1 MGNKIAGAIA
11 TIALVLTVIYSTN
24 INGNF
29 QLNAVSKLGIMNM
42 NFVEASIFNFNNDAV
57 KDAVPPKLSIKN
69 ITTNIVDDK
78 TGNLSIIFDV
88 YNPNKI
94 TIMVESISYN
104 VYSNSTRIVSGDIGQ
119 RPEGFIDSQDSIFP
133 VIGNGTMILKDK
145 KVIDTSRGL
154 NLSQIATNNGT
165 SQFWVNGTSSFKQ
178 TSSFQSTGGEQEFS
192 IVYPKPWICKFR
204 KN

>member
-1 MGNKIAGAIA
+1 MENKIAGAIA

-42 NFVEASIFNFNNDAV
+42 NFVEASIFNFNDDAV
-57 KDAVPPKLSIKN
+57 KDAVPPNLSIKN

-133 VIGNGTMILKDK
+133 VIGNGTLILKDK

-165 SQFWVNGTSSFKQ
+165 SQFLVNGTSSFKQ

-192 IVYPKPWICKFR
+192 IVYPKP
-204 KN
+204 

>member
-11 TIALVLTVIYSTN
+11 TIALVLIVIYSTN

-29 QLNAVSKLGIMNM
+29 QLNAVSKLGIMSMITNM
-42 NFVEASIFNFNNDAV
+42 NFVEASIFNNDAV

-133 VIGNGTMILKDK
+133 VIGNGTLILKDK

-165 SQFWVNGTSSFKQ
+165 SQFLVNGTSSFKQ

-192 IVYPKPWICKFR
+192 IVYPKP
-204 KN
+204 

>member
-11 TIALVLTVIYSTN
+11 TIALVLIVIYSSN

-42 NFVEASIFNFNNDAV
+42 ITNMNFVEASIFNNDAV

-94 TIMVESISYN
+94 TIMIESISYN

-133 VIGNGTMILKDK
+133 VIGNGTLILKDK
-145 KVIDTSRGL
+145 KMIDTNRGL

-165 SQFWVNGTSSFKQ
+165 SQFLVNGTSSFKQ

-192 IVYPKPWICKFR
+192 IVYPKP
-204 KN
+204 

>member
-11 TIALVLTVIYSTN
+11 TIALVLIVIYSTN

-42 NFVEASIFNFNNDAV
+42 NFVEASIFNNDAV

-133 VIGNGTMILKDK
+133 VIGNGTLILKDK

-165 SQFWVNGTSSFKQ
+165 SQFLVNGTSSFKQ

-192 IVYPKPWICKFR
+192 IVYPKP
-204 KN
+204 

>member
-11 TIALVLTVIYSTN
+11 TIALVLIVIYSTN

-57 KDAVPPKLSIKN
+57 KDAVPPELSIKN

-133 VIGNGTMILKDK
+133 VIGNGTLILKDK

-165 SQFWVNGTSSFKQ
+165 SQFLVNGTSSFKQ

-192 IVYPKPWICKFR
+192 IVYPKP
-204 KN
+204 

>member
-11 TIALVLTVIYSTN
+11 TIALVLIVIYSTN

-42 NFVEASIFNFNNDAV
+42 ITNMNFVEASIFNFNDDAV

-78 TGNLSIIFDV
+78 RGNLSIIFDV

-94 TIMVESISYN
+94 TIMIESISYN

-133 VIGNGTMILKDK
+133 VIGNGTLILKDK
-145 KVIDTSRGL
+145 KIIDTNRGL

-165 SQFWVNGTSSFKQ
+165 SQFLVNGTYFFKQ
-178 TSSFQSTGGEQEFS
+178 TSSFQSTGGEGEFS
-192 IVYPKPWICKFR
+192 IVYPKP
-204 KN
+204 

>member
-1 MGNKIAGAIA
+1 MENKIAGSIA
-11 TIALVLTVIYSTN
+11 TIVVVLTVIYSPN
-24 INGNF
+24 IYGNF
-29 QLNAVSKLGIMNM
+29 QLIDISKLGITNM
-42 NFVEASIFNFNNDAV
+42 NFVEASIFNNDAI
-57 KDAVPPKLSIKN
+57 KDAAPPELSIKN

-78 TGNLSIIFDV
+78 TGNLSIIFEM

-133 VIGNGTMILKDK
+133 VIGNGTLILKDK
-145 KVIDTSRGL
+145 KVIDTNRGL
-154 NLSQIATNNGT
+154 NLSQIATKNGT
-165 SQFWVNGTSSFKQ
+165 SEFLVNGTYFFKQ

-192 IVYPKPWICKFR
+192 IVYPKP
-204 KN
+204 

>member
-24 INGNF
+24 IDGNF

-42 NFVEASIFNFNNDAV
+42 NFAEASIFNFNDDAV

-69 ITTNIVDDK
+69 LTTNIVDDK

-94 TIMVESISYN
+94 TIMVESYN

-133 VIGNGTMILKDK
+133 VIGNGTLILKDK
-145 KVIDTSRGL
+145 KMIDTNRGL

-165 SQFWVNGTSSFKQ
+165 SQFLVNGTYFFKQ
-178 TSSFQSTGGEQEFS
+178 TSSFQSTGGEAEFS
-192 IVYPKPWICKFR
+192 IAYPKP
-204 KN
+204 

>member
-1 MGNKIAGAIA
+1 MENKIAGAIA
-11 TIALVLTVIYSTN
+11 TIALVLTVIYSIN

-29 QLNAVSKLGIMNM
+29 QLTDVSILGIMNMITNM
-42 NFVEASIFNFNNDAV
+42 NFVEASIFNNDAV
-57 KDAVPPKLSIKN
+57 KDAVPPELSIKN

-133 VIGNGTMILKDK
+133 VIGNGTLILKDK

-165 SQFWVNGTSSFKQ
+165 SQFLVNGTSSFKQ

-192 IVYPKPWICKFR
+192 IVYPKP
-204 KN
+204 

>member
-1 MGNKIAGAIA
+1 MENKIAGSIA
-11 TIALVLTVIYSTN
+11 TIVVVLTVIYSPN
-24 INGNF
+24 IYGNF
-29 QLNAVSKLGIMNM
+29 QLIDISKLGITNM
-42 NFVEASIFNFNNDAV
+42 NFVEASIFNNDAV
-57 KDAVPPKLSIKN
+57 KDAAPPELSIKN

-78 TGNLSIIFDV
+78 TGNLSIIFEM

-133 VIGNGTMILKDK
+133 VIGNGTLILKDK
-145 KVIDTSRGL
+145 KVIDTNRGL
-154 NLSQIATNNGT
+154 NLSQIATKNGT
-165 SQFWVNGTSSFKQ
+165 SEFLVNGTYFFKQ

-192 IVYPKPWICKFR
+192 IVYPKP
-204 KN
+204 

>member
-1 MGNKIAGAIA
+1 MGNKIAGAIV
-11 TIALVLTVIYSTN
+11 TIALILTVIYSSN
-24 INGNF
+24 IYGNF

-42 NFVEASIFNFNNDAV
+42 NFVEASIFNFNDDAV

-133 VIGNGTMILKDK
+133 VIGNGTLILKDK

-165 SQFWVNGTSSFKQ
+165 SQFLVNGTSSFKQ
-178 TSSFQSTGGEQEFS
+178 TSSFQSTGGDQEFS
-192 IVYPKPWICKFR
+192 IVYPKP
-204 KN
+204 

>member
-1 MGNKIAGAIA
+1 MENKIAGAIA

-29 QLNAVSKLGIMNM
+29 QLADVSKLGITNMITNM
-42 NFVEASIFNFNNDAV
+42 NFVEASIFNFNDDAV
-57 KDAVPPKLSIKN
+57 KDAVPPELSIKN

-88 YNPNKI
+88 YNPNRI

-133 VIGNGTMILKDK
+133 VIGNGTLILKDK

-165 SQFWVNGTSSFKQ
+165 SQFLVNGTSFFKQ

-192 IVYPKPWICKFR
+192 IVYPKP
-204 KN
+204 

>member
-1 MGNKIAGAIA
+1 MENKIAGAIA

-42 NFVEASIFNFNNDAV
+42 ITNMNFVEASIFNNDAV

-94 TIMVESISYN
+94 TIMIESISYN

-133 VIGNGTMILKDK
+133 VIGNGTLILKDK

-165 SQFWVNGTSSFKQ
+165 SQFLVNGTSSFKQ

-192 IVYPKPWICKFR
+192 IVYPKP
-204 KN
+204 

>member
-11 TIALVLTVIYSTN
+11 TIALVLIVIYSTN

-42 NFVEASIFNFNNDAV
+42 ITNMNFVEASIFNNDAV
-57 KDAVPPKLSIKN
+57 KDAVPPELSIKN

-94 TIMVESISYN
+94 TIMIESISYN
-104 VYSNSTRIVSGDIGQ
+104 VYSNSTRLVSGDIGQ

-133 VIGNGTMILKDK
+133 VIGNGTLILKDK

-165 SQFWVNGTSSFKQ
+165 SQFLVNGTSSFKQ

-192 IVYPKPWICKFR
+192 IVYPKP
-204 KN
+204 

>member
-1 MGNKIAGAIA
+1 MGNKIAGSIA
-11 TIALVLTVIYSTN
+11 TIALVLIVIYSTN

-29 QLNAVSKLGIMNM
+29 QLNAVSKLGILNIITNM
-42 NFVEASIFNFNNDAV
+42 NFVEASIFNNDAV

-133 VIGNGTMILKDK
+133 VIGNGTLILKDK

-165 SQFWVNGTSSFKQ
+165 SQFLVNGTSSFKQ

-192 IVYPKPWICKFR
+192 IVYPKP
-204 KN
+204 

>member
-29 QLNAVSKLGIMNM
+29 QLNAVSKLGILNIITNM
-42 NFVEASIFNFNNDAV
+42 NFVEASIFNNDAV

-133 VIGNGTMILKDK
+133 VIGNGTLILKDK

-165 SQFWVNGTSSFKQ
+165 SQFLVNGTSSFKQ

-192 IVYPKPWICKFR
+192 IVYPKP
-204 KN
+204 

>member
-57 KDAVPPKLSIKN
+57 KDAVPPELSIKN

-133 VIGNGTMILKDK
+133 VIGNGTLILKDK

-165 SQFWVNGTSSFKQ
+165 SQFLVNGTSSFKQ

-192 IVYPKPWICKFR
+192 IVYPKP
-204 KN
+204 

>member
-1 MGNKIAGAIA
+1 MTIAHFMENKIAGA
-11 TIALVLTVIYSTN
+11 TVGIALVLTIIYSTN

-29 QLNAVSKLGIMNM
+29 QLNDVSKLGMTNM
-42 NFVEASIFNFNNDAV
+42 NFVEASIFNFDAV
-57 KDAVPPKLSIKN
+57 KDSVPPELSIKN

-88 YNPNKI
+88 YNPNKNK
-94 TIMVESISYN
+94 IMLESRSYN

-133 VIGNGTMILKDK
+133 VIGNGTLILKDK
-145 KVIDTSRGL
+145 KMIDTNRGL

-165 SQFWVNGTSSFKQ
+165 SQYLVNGSYFFKQ
-178 TSSFQSTGGEQEFS
+178 TSSFQSTGGEGEFS
-192 IVYPKPWICKFR
+192 IVYPKP
-204 KN
+204 

>member
-11 TIALVLTVIYSTN
+11 TIALVLTITYSTN

-42 NFVEASIFNFNNDAV
+42 NFVEASIFNFNDDAV

-133 VIGNGTMILKDK
+133 VIGNGTLILKDK
-145 KVIDTSRGL
+145 KIIDTNRGL
-154 NLSQIATNNGT
+154 NLSQFATNNGT
-165 SQFWVNGTSSFKQ
+165 SQFLVYGTSFFKQ
-178 TSSFQSTGGEQEFS
+178 KSSFQSTGGEQEFS
-192 IVYPKPWICKFR
+192 IVYPKP
-204 KN
+204 

>member
-1 MGNKIAGAIA
+1 MENKIAGAIA
-11 TIALVLTVIYSTN
+11 TIALVLTVIYSIN

-29 QLNAVSKLGIMNM
+29 QLTDVSILGIMNMITNM

-57 KDAVPPKLSIKN
+57 KDAVPPELSIKN

-133 VIGNGTMILKDK
+133 VIGNGTLILKDK

-165 SQFWVNGTSSFKQ
+165 SQFLVNGTSSFKQ

-192 IVYPKPWICKFR
+192 IVYPKP
-204 KN
+204 

>member
-11 TIALVLTVIYSTN
+11 TIALVLIVIYSTN

-42 NFVEASIFNFNNDAV
+42 ITNMNFVEASIFNNDAV

-119 RPEGFIDSQDSIFP
+119 RPEGVIDAEDSIVP
-133 VIGNGTMILKDK
+133 VIGNGTLILKDK

-165 SQFWVNGTSSFKQ
+165 SQFLVNGTSSFKQ

-192 IVYPKPWICKFR
+192 IVYPKP
-204 KN
+204 

>member
-1 MGNKIAGAIA
+1 MGNKIAGSIA
-11 TIALVLTVIYSTN
+11 TIALVLIVIYSTN

-42 NFVEASIFNFNNDAV
+42 ITNMNFVEASIFNFNNDAV
-57 KDAVPPKLSIKN
+57 KDAVPPELSIKN

-133 VIGNGTMILKDK
+133 VIGNGTLILKDK

-165 SQFWVNGTSSFKQ
+165 SQFLVNGTSSFKQ

-192 IVYPKPWICKFR
+192 IVYPKP
-204 KN
+204 

>member
-1 MGNKIAGAIA
+1 MENKIAGVIA
-11 TIALVLTVIYSTN
+11 TIALVLTIIYSTN
-24 INGNF
+24 ISGNF
-29 QLNAVSKLGIMNM
+29 QLNDVSKLGITNM
-42 NFVEASIFNFNNDAV
+42 NSIEASIFNFNDDAV

-78 TGNLSIIFDV
+78 TGNLSIIFYV
-88 YNPNKI
+88 YIPNKI

-133 VIGNGTMILKDK
+133 VIGNGTLILKDK
-145 KVIDTSRGL
+145 KMIDTNRDL

-165 SQFWVNGTSSFKQ
+165 SQFFVNGTYFFKQ

-192 IVYPKPWICKFR
+192 IVYPKP
-204 KN
+204 

>member
-11 TIALVLTVIYSTN
+11 TIALVLIVIYSTN

-29 QLNAVSKLGIMNM
+29 QLNAVSKLGILNIITNM
-42 NFVEASIFNFNNDAV
+42 NFVEASIFNNDAV

-133 VIGNGTMILKDK
+133 VIGNGTLILKDK

-165 SQFWVNGTSSFKQ
+165 SQFLVNGTSSFKQ

-192 IVYPKPWICKFR
+192 IVYPKP
-204 KN
+204 

>member
-1 MGNKIAGAIA
+1 MENKIAGA
-11 TIALVLTVIYSTN
+11 TVGIALVLTIIYSTN

-29 QLNAVSKLGIMNM
+29 QLNDVSKLGMTNM
-42 NFVEASIFNFNNDAV
+42 NFVEASIFNFDAV
-57 KDAVPPKLSIKN
+57 KDSVPPELSIKN

-88 YNPNKI
+88 YNPNKN
-94 TIMVESISYN
+94 TIMLESISYN

-133 VIGNGTMILKDK
+133 VIGNGTLILKDK
-145 KVIDTSRGL
+145 KMIDTNRGL

-165 SQFWVNGTSSFKQ
+165 SQYLVNGSYFFKQ
-178 TSSFQSTGGEQEFS
+178 TSSFQSTGGEGEFS
-192 IVYPKPWICKFR
+192 IVYPKP
-204 KN
+204 

>member
-1 MGNKIAGAIA
+1 MENKIAGAIA

-42 NFVEASIFNFNNDAV
+42 ITNMNFVEASIFNNDAV

-69 ITTNIVDDK
+69 LTSNIVDDK

-133 VIGNGTMILKDK
+133 VIGNGTLILKDK

-165 SQFWVNGTSSFKQ
+165 SQFLVNGTSSFKQ

-192 IVYPKPWICKFR
+192 IVYPKP
-204 KN
+204 